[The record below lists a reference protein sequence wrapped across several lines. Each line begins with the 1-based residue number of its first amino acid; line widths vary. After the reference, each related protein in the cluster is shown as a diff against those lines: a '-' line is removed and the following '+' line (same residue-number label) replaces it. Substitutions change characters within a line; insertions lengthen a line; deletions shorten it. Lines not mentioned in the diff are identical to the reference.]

1 MKVGGNMKNFEHI
14 KYTFKHRK
22 IVMLLAEKYFGNNQ
36 ELLEQVKA
44 HDLDKMYMYLFYDK
58 KDASNIHRDKTVHHE
73 NELEKTELDYIEMVL
88 DWESARYTKPD
99 KPLNAYDTLV
109 NYYPQMTDVILPIL
123 KEMGIAESG
132 LEMDQDILEAAK
144 QLDNT
149 SEEDVVSELVSG
161 LELVTGTEIKQKIKK
176 A

>member
-36 ELLEQVKA
+36 ELLDQVKA

-123 KEMGIAESG
+123 KKLGIAESG

>member
-1 MKVGGNMKNFEHI
+1 MKNFEHI

-123 KEMGIAESG
+123 KKMGIAESG

>member
-36 ELLEQVKA
+36 ELLDQVKA

-99 KPLNAYDTLV
+99 KPLNAYDTLYK
-109 NYYPQMTDVILPIL
+109 YYTEEEENILPIL
-123 KEMGIAESG
+123 KEMKIDKPN
-132 LEMDQDILEAAK
+132 LPMDEDILDK
-144 QLDNT
+144 IVDIQNVT
-149 SEEDVVSELVSG
+149 YED
-161 LELVTGTEIKQKIKK
+161 IKK
-176 A
+176 ELRNGIVLMAKRK

>member
-1 MKVGGNMKNFEHI
+1 MKNFEHI

-132 LEMDQDILEAAK
+132 LEMDQDILGAAK

>member
-1 MKVGGNMKNFEHI
+1 MKNFEHI

-36 ELLEQVKA
+36 ELLDQVKA

-132 LEMDQDILEAAK
+132 LEMDQDILGAAK